1 LSSLFLEVGVA
12 AQACVEGGEQ
22 RLAFLW
28 GDPPGAH
35 GIFGGTPELFQQL
48 LRLVLHVAQDDGDA
62 VSVDLAYEIET
73 AVGVDEE
80 LAGEQEVAAN
90 DSSRATLP
98 MELQLGGAEGKEGK
112 GGV

>member
-1 LSSLFLEVGVA
+1 VYTSHLRCPPMPHLGKVLDGALLAGV
-12 AQACVEGGEQ
+12 
-22 RLAFLW
+22 
-28 GDPPGAH
+28 
-35 GIFGGTPELFQQL
+35 
-48 LRLVLHVAQDDGDA
+48 GDA
-62 VSVDLAYEIET
+62 LPALAEEELDGHVRGSVRVLNQT